1 MNTKKIMSLDDLPGA
16 QAHWK
21 EKRSVL
27 VGGCFDL
34 LHYGHYTFLKHA
46 KEAGDVLIIA
56 LESDEFIIQ
65 RKKRQP
71 VHTQRQRAEILATL
85 ELVDF
90 VIELPLL
97 SSGAQYGELV
107 ASVRPTIIAVTEGDP
122 HLKKKQEH
130 ARKYGT
136 EVREVTSHVSNF
148 STSGIISYA
157 TLFSD

>member
-1 MNTKKIMSLDDLPGA
+1 MSLDDLPGA
-16 QAHWK
+16 QTHWK

-56 LESDEFIIQ
+56 LESDAFITQ
-65 RKKRQP
+65 RKNRQP
-71 VHTQRQRAEILATL
+71 VHTQRQRAEILAAL
-85 ELVDF
+85 ELVDV
-90 VIELPLL
+90 VIELPLFTD
-97 SSGAQYGELV
+97 GAQYGELV
-107 ASVRPTIIAVTEGDP
+107 ASVRPDIIAVTEGDP
-122 HLKKKQEH
+122 HLQKKQEH
-130 ARKYGT
+130 AQEYGI
-136 EVREVTSHVSNF
+136 EVREVAPHVSNF